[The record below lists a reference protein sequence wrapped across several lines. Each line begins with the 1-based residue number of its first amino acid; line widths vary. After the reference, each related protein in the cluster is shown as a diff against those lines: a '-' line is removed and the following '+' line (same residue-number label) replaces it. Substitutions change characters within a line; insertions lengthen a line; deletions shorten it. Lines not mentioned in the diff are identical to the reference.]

1 MDIGEPY
8 GVVFLSPDRIHGGRK
23 LYDTDHGWEK
33 AVFESLLG

>member
-8 GVVFLSPDRIHGGRK
+8 GVGFLPPDRIHGGRK

-33 AVFESLLG
+33 TVFESL